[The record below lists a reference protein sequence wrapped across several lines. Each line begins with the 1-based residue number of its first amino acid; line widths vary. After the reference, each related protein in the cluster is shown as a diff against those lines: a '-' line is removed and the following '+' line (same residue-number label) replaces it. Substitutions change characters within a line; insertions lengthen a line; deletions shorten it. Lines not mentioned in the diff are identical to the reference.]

1 MYKSEYNISGM
12 TCQGCVSSIKNK
24 IETDDRVISV
34 KIDLQS
40 SNLNLE
46 SIKDITLEDLNFIIR
61 DLKKYSISY
70 PSNFTKKMMIF
81 LDLKNYH
88 H

>member
-12 TCQGCVSSIKNK
+12 TCQGCVNSIKNK

-34 KIDLQS
+34 KIDLQT

-46 SIKDITLEDLNFIIR
+46 SIKDITIKDLNFIIR
-61 DLKKYSISY
+61 DLKKMI
-70 PSNFTKKMMIF
+70 IF

>member
-12 TCQGCVSSIKNK
+12 TCQGCVNSIKNK

-61 DLKKYSISY
+61 D
-70 PSNFTKKMMIF
+70 F
-81 LDLKNYH
+81 
-88 H
+88 